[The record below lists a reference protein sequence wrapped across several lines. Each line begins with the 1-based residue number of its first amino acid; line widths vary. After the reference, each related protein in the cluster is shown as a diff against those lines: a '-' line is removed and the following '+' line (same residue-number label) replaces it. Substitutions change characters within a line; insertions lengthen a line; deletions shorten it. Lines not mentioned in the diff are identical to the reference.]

1 MDGNHRMA
9 VAGMGDTLA
18 GTILYELSLQP
29 NFLNA
34 CIKAVTYHSYSADH
48 LLNIDKKLKYMPSMI
63 PDVYNELV
71 NP

>member
-18 GTILYELSLQP
+18 GIILYELSSQP
-29 NFLNA
+29 NYSMH
-34 CIKAVTYHSYSADH
+34 IKAVTYHSYSADH

-63 PDVYNELV
+63 PDVYNKLV